1 MPERDV
7 LAHALHLTGFPPTAL
22 AGGGKEEEE
31 DGDGKRQ
38 EQEGREALVRPWTEV
53 GALIR

>member
-1 MPERDV
+1 M